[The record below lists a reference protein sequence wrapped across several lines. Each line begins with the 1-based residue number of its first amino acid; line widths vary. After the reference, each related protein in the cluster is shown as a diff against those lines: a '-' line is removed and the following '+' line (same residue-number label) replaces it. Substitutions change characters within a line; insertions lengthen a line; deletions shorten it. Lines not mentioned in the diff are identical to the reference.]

1 MIEPAVRTV
10 RRSQSPRNEVHMPT
24 HNANGVELFYELHGD
39 AGEPLV
45 LVHGYTGDATD
56 WRFQVAEFAPTH
68 RVLVIEHRGH
78 GRSEAPADRAR
89 YTILDMV
96 ADVEALAAHA
106 GFDRYHLV
114 GHSMGGVVAQEIALR
129 SPGRLRSLVLHDTGH
144 TFADTG
150 DAAAQ
155 ARTYIELAHKIAQE
169 QGMPA
174 LAKIMSNLPS
184 PPHQPPERKQ
194 ETEDRMSR
202 MSLDAYIGAWGALMS
217 WEGSTERLPG
227 IDLPTTVIC
236 GELDEMLLDAARFLA
251 ATIPGAVLEMIPE
264 AAHSPQYE
272 RPDLFNA
279 ALRRHLARAT

>member
-1 MIEPAVRTV
+1 
-10 RRSQSPRNEVHMPT
+10 MPKQKV
-24 HNANGVELFYELHGD
+24 NGVELFYELHGD

-89 YTILDMV
+89 YTILDMA

-106 GFDRYHLV
+106 GFDCYHLV

-129 SPGRLRSLVLHDTGH
+129 SPGRVRSLVLHDTGH
-144 TFADTG
+144 TFAPTDDTG
-150 DAAAQ
+150 AQ
-155 ARTYIELAHKIAQE
+155 YVKYMDLAHKIAQE
-169 QGMPA
+169 QGMA
-174 LAKIMSNLPS
+174 VVAKIMANLPS
-184 PPHQPPERKQ
+184 PPHQSPERKQ
-194 ETEDRMSR
+194 ETEERMSR
-202 MSLDAYIGAWGALMS
+202 MSVDAFIGAWAALMA

-236 GELDEMLLDAARFLA
+236 GELDEMLIDAARFLA

-264 AAHSPQYE
+264 AAHAPQYE

>member
-1 MIEPAVRTV
+1 
-10 RRSQSPRNEVHMPT
+10 MPT
-24 HNANGVELFYELHGD
+24 HNANGLELFYELHGD

-78 GRSEAPADRAR
+78 GRSEAPAARAR
-89 YTILDMV
+89 YTILDMA

-129 SPGRLRSLVLHDTGH
+129 SRARVRSLVLHDTSHGS
-144 TFADTG
+144 TPGNDT
-150 DAAAQ
+150 ATQ
-155 ARTYIELAHKIAQE
+155 YRKYIELAHKIAQE
-169 QGMPA
+169 QGMA
-174 LAKIMSNLPS
+174 VVAKIMANLPS
-184 PPHQPPERKQ
+184 PPHSTPERKQ
-194 ETEDRMSR
+194 ETEERMSR
-202 MSLDAYIGAWGALMS
+202 MSVDAYIGAWGALMA

-236 GELDEMLLDAARFLA
+236 GELDTMLIDAARFIA
-251 ATIPGAVLEMIPE
+251 DTIPGAVLEMIPE

-272 RPDLFNA
+272 RPELFNA